1 MAAPEFQH
9 LSVKEADGIAVV
21 DFVNSQLMFAADV
34 VAEIGDELSSLV
46 ATHGHAKI
54 LLDFTHVQY
63 VSSSMLAQLA
73 KLQREIDQAKGRL
86 KICGLG
92 PVLLDTFR
100 ISHFEQLFAIY
111 ENCESAKRAF
121 KA

>member
-1 MAAPEFQH
+1 MAAPEFRH

-34 VAEIGDELSSLV
+34 VAETGDELSSLV
-46 ATHGHAKI
+46 TTHGYTKI

-63 VSSSMLAQLA
+63 LSSSMLAQLA
-73 KLQREIDQAKGRL
+73 RLQREVEQAKGRL

-92 PVLLDTFR
+92 PILQDTFR
-100 ISHFEQLFAIY
+100 IGHFEQLFAIY
-111 ENCESAKRAF
+111 ESCEAAKRAF